1 MGEGIV
7 VCYYN
12 NYGFSNLFRE
22 KEKRRVRVQIGLELT
37 NEILVK
43 PKK

>member
-12 NYGFSNLFRE
+12 NYGFSKLFPK
-22 KEKRRVRVQIGLELT
+22 KERRVRAQIGLELT
-37 NEILVK
+37 NEILV
-43 PKK
+43 

>member
-12 NYGFSNLFRE
+12 NYEFSNLFPK
-22 KEKRRVRVQIGLELT
+22 KERRAWRGLEPT
-37 NEILVK
+37 NEILV
-43 PKK
+43 